1 LINIFNYP
9 FINQNLNIG
18 TVDFFIVSIFLLSI
32 GSFTS
37 TLIYRLSRIGK
48 FKISDLI
55 YPRSRCPTCKKQI
68 SSLNLIP
75 LIGFLRQQG
84 KCINCKSKISFFYP
98 ITEIFFLILGIFI
111 VLNYGYSILSIYLFL
126 ILTIFYILFFLD
138 LNFLYLPLPLNISIT
153 VLGLTG
159 NTFFSLAIVDSIYI
173 FNISP
178 LWFSIFGFMIGYIFL
193 YLVNYFF
200 KIYKGIDGIG
210 GGDFILFG
218 GIGSIFGPLSLGPIL
233 FLSSV
238 LGILYF
244 VFFVKMNR
252 NELPLGSF
260 LILGSCCYFFI
271 KTFELF
277 EDYLVL

>member
-1 LINIFNYP
+1 
-9 FINQNLNIG
+9 
-18 TVDFFIVSIFLLSI
+18 
-32 GSFTS
+32 
-37 TLIYRLSRIGK
+37 
-48 FKISDLI
+48 
-55 YPRSRCPTCKKQI
+55 
-68 SSLNLIP
+68 
-75 LIGFLRQQG
+75 
-84 KCINCKSKISFFYP
+84 
-98 ITEIFFLILGIFI
+98 
-111 VLNYGYSILSIYLFL
+111 
-126 ILTIFYILFFLD
+126 LTIFYILFFLD

-159 NTFFSLAIVDSIYI
+159 NTFFSLAIEDSIYI

-178 LWFSIFGFMIGYIFL
+178 FWFSIFGFLIGYIFL

-200 KIYKGIDGIG
+200 KIYKGIDGVG

-252 NELPLGSF
+252 SELPLGSF

>member
-1 LINIFNYP
+1 MINIFNYP
-9 FINQNLNIG
+9 FINQNLNID

-111 VLNYGYSILSIYLFL
+111 VLKYGYSILSIYLFL

-153 VLGLTG
+153 ALGLTG
-159 NTFFSLAIVDSIYI
+159 NTFFSLAIEDSIYI

-178 LWFSIFGFMIGYIFL
+178 LWFSIFGFLIGYIFL

-252 NELPLGSF
+252 SELPLGSF

>member
-1 LINIFNYP
+1 MINIFNYP

-138 LNFLYLPLPLNISIT
+138 LNFLYLPLPLNIIIT

-159 NTFFSLAIVDSIYI
+159 NTFFSLAIEDSIYI

-252 NELPLGSF
+252 SELPLGSF

>member
-1 LINIFNYP
+1 MINIFNYP

-18 TVDFFIVSIFLLSI
+18 TVDFLIVSIFLLSI

-159 NTFFSLAIVDSIYI
+159 NTFFSLAIEDSIYI

-178 LWFSIFGFMIGYIFL
+178 LWFSIFGFLIGYIFL

-200 KIYKGIDGIG
+200 KLYKGIDGIG

-238 LGILYF
+238 LGVLYF

-252 NELPLGSF
+252 SELPLGSF

>member
-9 FINQNLNIG
+9 FINQNLNID

-84 KCINCKSKISFFYP
+84 KCINCKNKISFFYP

-138 LNFLYLPLPLNISIT
+138 LNFLYLPLPLNIIIT

-159 NTFFSLAIVDSIYI
+159 NTFFSLAIEDSIYI

-178 LWFSIFGFMIGYIFL
+178 LWFSIFGFLIGYIFL

-200 KIYKGIDGIG
+200 KLYKGIDGIG

-244 VFFVKMNR
+244 VFCVKMNR
-252 NELPLGSF
+252 SELPLGSF

>member
-1 LINIFNYP
+1 MINIFNYP

-32 GSFTS
+32 GSFIS

-84 KCINCKSKISFFYP
+84 KCINCKNKISFFYP

-138 LNFLYLPLPLNISIT
+138 LNFLYLPLPLNIIIT

-159 NTFFSLAIVDSIYI
+159 NTFFSLAIEDSIYI

-200 KIYKGIDGIG
+200 KLYKGIDGIG

-244 VFFVKMNR
+244 VFCVKMNR
-252 NELPLGSF
+252 SELPLGSF

>member
-1 LINIFNYP
+1 M
-9 FINQNLNIG
+9 
-18 TVDFFIVSIFLLSI
+18 
-32 GSFTS
+32 
-37 TLIYRLSRIGK
+37 
-48 FKISDLI
+48 
-55 YPRSRCPTCKKQI
+55 
-68 SSLNLIP
+68 
-75 LIGFLRQQG
+75 
-84 KCINCKSKISFFYP
+84 
-98 ITEIFFLILGIFI
+98 
-111 VLNYGYSILSIYLFL
+111 
-126 ILTIFYILFFLD
+126 TIFYILFFLD
-138 LNFLYLPLPLNISIT
+138 LNFLYLPLPLNIIIT

-159 NTFFSLAIVDSIYI
+159 NTFFSLAIEDSIYI

-178 LWFSIFGFMIGYIFL
+178 LWFSIFGFLIGYIFL

-200 KIYKGIDGIG
+200 KLYKGIDGIG

-244 VFFVKMNR
+244 VFCVKMNR
-252 NELPLGSF
+252 SELPLGSF

>member
-1 LINIFNYP
+1 MINIFNYP
-9 FINQNLNIG
+9 FINQNLNID

-84 KCINCKSKISFFYP
+84 KCINCKNKISFFYP

-138 LNFLYLPLPLNISIT
+138 LNFLYLPLPLNISIIG
-153 VLGLTG
+153 LGLTG
-159 NTFFSLAIVDSIYI
+159 NTFFSLAIEDSIYI

-178 LWFSIFGFMIGYIFL
+178 LWFSIFGFLIGYIFL

-252 NELPLGSF
+252 SELPLGSF

>member
-138 LNFLYLPLPLNISIT
+138 LNFLYLPLPLNIIIT

-159 NTFFSLAIVDSIYI
+159 NTFFSLAIEDSIYI

-252 NELPLGSF
+252 SELPLGSF

>member
-1 LINIFNYP
+1 MINIFNYP
-9 FINQNLNIG
+9 FINQNLNID

-111 VLNYGYSILSIYLFL
+111 VLKYGYSILSIYLFL
-126 ILTIFYILFFLD
+126 ILTTFYILFFLD
-138 LNFLYLPLPLNISIT
+138 LNFLYLPLPLNIIIT

-159 NTFFSLAIVDSIYI
+159 NTFFSLAIEDSIYI

-178 LWFSIFGFMIGYIFL
+178 LWFSVLGFLIGYIFL
-193 YLVNYFF
+193 YLVNYLF
-200 KIYKGIDGIG
+200 KIYKGVDGIG

-252 NELPLGSF
+252 SELPLGSF

>member
-1 LINIFNYP
+1 MINIFNYP

-18 TVDFFIVSIFLLSI
+18 TVDFFIVSIFLLSV

-159 NTFFSLAIVDSIYI
+159 NTFFSLAIEDSIYI

-252 NELPLGSF
+252 SELPLGSF

>member
-1 LINIFNYP
+1 MINIFNYP
-9 FINQNLNIG
+9 FINQNLNISSG
-18 TVDFFIVSIFLLSI
+18 DFLIISIFFLSI

-37 TLIYRLSRIGK
+37 TLIYRLSRIEK

-55 YPRSRCPTCKKQI
+55 YPRSRCPTCKNQI
-68 SSLNLIP
+68 SYLNLIP

-84 KCINCKSKISFFYP
+84 KCISCKSKISFFYP
-98 ITEIFFLILGIFI
+98 ITEIFFLIFGIFI
-111 VLNYGYSILSIYLFL
+111 VFNYGYSILSIYLFL

-138 LNFLYLPLPLNISIT
+138 LNFLYLPLPLNISIIG
-153 VLGLTG
+153 LGLTG
-159 NTFFSLAIVDSIYI
+159 NTFFSLAIEDSIYI

-178 LWFSIFGFMIGYIFL
+178 LWFSVLGFLIGYIFL
-193 YLVNYFF
+193 YLVNYLF
-200 KIYKGIDGIG
+200 KIYKGVDGIG

-244 VFFVKMNR
+244 VFFLKMNK

-260 LILGSCCYFFI
+260 LILGSCCYFFF

>member
-1 LINIFNYP
+1 MINIFNYP
-9 FINQNLNIG
+9 FINQNLNID

-32 GSFTS
+32 GSFIS

-84 KCINCKSKISFFYP
+84 KCINCKNKISFFYP

-138 LNFLYLPLPLNISIT
+138 LNFLYLPLPLNIIIT

-159 NTFFSLAIVDSIYI
+159 NTFFSLAIEDSIYI

-178 LWFSIFGFMIGYIFL
+178 LWFSIFGFLIGYIFL

-200 KIYKGIDGIG
+200 KLYKGIDGIG

-244 VFFVKMNR
+244 VFCVKMNR
-252 NELPLGSF
+252 SELPLGSF

>member
-1 LINIFNYP
+1 MINIFNYP

-18 TVDFFIVSIFLLSI
+18 TVDFLIVSIFLLSI

-84 KCINCKSKISFFYP
+84 KCINCKNKISFFYP

-138 LNFLYLPLPLNISIT
+138 LNFLYLPLPLNISII

-159 NTFFSLAIVDSIYI
+159 NTFFSLAIEDSIYI
-173 FNISP
+173 FNFSP
-178 LWFSIFGFMIGYIFL
+178 IWFSIFGFLIGYIFL

-252 NELPLGSF
+252 SELPLGSF

>member
-9 FINQNLNIG
+9 FINQNLNID

-32 GSFTS
+32 GSFIS

-84 KCINCKSKISFFYP
+84 KCINCKNKISFFYP

-138 LNFLYLPLPLNISIT
+138 LNFLYLPLPLNIIIT

-159 NTFFSLAIVDSIYI
+159 NTFFSLAIEDSIYI

-178 LWFSIFGFMIGYIFL
+178 LWFSIFGFLIGYIFL

-200 KIYKGIDGIG
+200 KLYKGIDGIG

-244 VFFVKMNR
+244 VFCVKMNR
-252 NELPLGSF
+252 SELPLGSF

>member
-1 LINIFNYP
+1 MINIFNYP
-9 FINQNLNIG
+9 FINQNLNID

-32 GSFTS
+32 GSFIS

-159 NTFFSLAIVDSIYI
+159 NTFFSLAIEDSIYI

-178 LWFSIFGFMIGYIFL
+178 LWFSIFGFLIGYIFL

-238 LGILYF
+238 LGVLYF

-252 NELPLGSF
+252 SELPLGSF

>member
-1 LINIFNYP
+1 MINIFNYP
-9 FINQNLNIG
+9 FINQNLNID

-111 VLNYGYSILSIYLFL
+111 VLKYGYSILSIYLFL

-159 NTFFSLAIVDSIYI
+159 NTFFSLAIEDSIYI

-178 LWFSIFGFMIGYIFL
+178 LWFSIFGFLIGYIFL

-244 VFFVKMNR
+244 VFFLKMNR

>member
-1 LINIFNYP
+1 MINIFNYP

-55 YPRSRCPTCKKQI
+55 YPRSRCPTCKEQI

-159 NTFFSLAIVDSIYI
+159 NTFFSLAIEDSIYI

-178 LWFSIFGFMIGYIFL
+178 LWFSIFGFLIGYIFL

-252 NELPLGSF
+252 SELPLGSF